1 MSVKIFYDEISFRLR
16 GWKILKKVIEKV
28 IGDNNKI
35 SGDLSFI
42 ITTDESLRE
51 INVKFLNHDYFT
63 DVITFEYNE
72 GNKINGEVYVS
83 IDTVKRNAYNYN
95 VSLKEELR
103 RVMIH
108 GVLHLTGL
116 DDQTEKERDEMR
128 RMEDRW
134 MDEFNE

>member
-1 MSVKIFYDEISFRLR
+1 LSVKIFYDEISFRLR